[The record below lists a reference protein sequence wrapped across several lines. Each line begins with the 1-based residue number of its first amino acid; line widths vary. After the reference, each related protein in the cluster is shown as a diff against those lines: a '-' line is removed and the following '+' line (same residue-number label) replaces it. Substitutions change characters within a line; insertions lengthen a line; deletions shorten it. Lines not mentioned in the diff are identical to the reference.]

1 MPQISCQIQSGGNV
15 IKIQVTKQEGPG
27 NQTWTSFL
35 QKNAMQRGKE
45 KENCILLWKFFGL
58 YSVVH
63 LVFNKMCQAQ
73 LKSGRFSRLRL
84 KSELSSLNCSYCHS
98 APGQIP
104 RFPDYQSQQYQ
115 ELSNLGERTAHPS
128 AHTLAQHLTTFEK
141 SYEYYNK
148 VCRRNVAWGSPI
160 FMTPMCLCVCCVEIV
175 IFLIYF
181 NL

>member
-1 MPQISCQIQSGGNV
+1 
-15 IKIQVTKQEGPG
+15 
-27 NQTWTSFL
+27 
-35 QKNAMQRGKE
+35 MQRGKE

-73 LKSGRFSRLRL
+73 LESGRFSRLRL

-148 VCRRNVAWGSPI
+148 VCRRNVAWGSPF

-181 NL
+181 NLWDFYMRTFVASVFMQPVGQSILPSKYVFFNQIYL